1 MNLMQKLSLIAGMA
15 VLTGCAS
22 TSTETKPATVVPA
35 PVAGKKA
42 EKPPKPPEP
51 KVSEFDQMIT
61 VCALKGEQLEKFET
75 QRKARD
81 KAWADYQA
89 SDKTK
94 QLSELRA
101 ELSAAKKAN
110 ETEKVAALQKKI
122 EPLAA
127 AEWEY
132 RSKLRAN
139 VMGVLTLDQQ
149 KQWAGFV
156 LNDRVLRTFRR
167 TGLTDEQLKQ
177 VRVLCDKAAA
187 AAIKEN
193 TVSSDP
199 YLLTLSEAQASVIE
213 EIKAKVLTAEQR
225 DKMAPKPAA
234 EQK

>member
-1 MNLMQKLSLIAGMA
+1 MNVMQRLSLIAGLA

-22 TSTETKPATVVPA
+22 TSTETKPSNVVPA

-42 EKPPKPPEP
+42 DKPPKPPEP
-51 KVSEFDQMIT
+51 RVSEFDQMIT
-61 VCALKGEQLEKFET
+61 VCALKGEQLEKFEA
-75 QRKARD
+75 QRQARD

-89 SDKTK
+89 SDKAK
-94 QLSELRA
+94 QLSDLRTA
-101 ELSAAKKAN
+101 LSAAKKAN
-110 ETEKVAALQKKI
+110 ETDKVAALEKKI

-156 LNDRVLRTFRR
+156 LNARVLQAFRR
-167 TGLTDEQLKQ
+167 TGLTDDQVKQ

-187 AAIKEN
+187 AAIKED

-199 YLLTLSEAQASVIE
+199 YLQTLSEAQASVIE

-225 DKMAPKPAA
+225 DKMAPKPATG
-234 EQK
+234 QK